1 MQVDNMSLTQLQEK
15 RANLIAQ
22 AREANNEINT
32 NTDDSRAAELESR
45 HDTIM
50 GEVDALDRKIAREQ
64 KLADAEAR
72 QAELDNVVERSR
84 ASRRPLVDGEGRGD
98 TPGAEI
104 TYREVFAKVVCG
116 TEINDLSAEERSILR
131 TGSTKF
137 EGRAQTAGTGS
148 AGGFTVPTELA
159 NFIDRAMKDWGPMYD
174 QDICTVITTASGN
187 PMKIPTVDDTAKTAA
202 LHTEGAALTDDGSE
216 DVTFAQKS
224 LDAFVYDTEFVR
236 WSFELD
242 ADSIFAMES
251 LLGDLLGERLGRRAN
266 AALTTGT
273 GSSQPNGI
281 VTASS
286 LGKTAAA
293 TAAITAD
300 ELIDLQHSVN
310 AAYRRSPKCRWMF
323 ADSTL
328 QAIRKLKDGQNNYL
342 YQMGDIR
349 VGAPDQLLG
358 KPYSIN
364 DDMAALATGAKTVLF
379 GDFGKFY
386 VRKVG
391 TPVIGIMR
399 ERFWPDLGIAG
410 LIRFDG
416 EIGQSGAIKHL
427 IQA

>member
-1 MQVDNMSLTQLQEK
+1 MNIENKTLTQLQQE
-15 RANLIAQ
+15 RGELITE
-22 AREANNEINT
+22 ARSALDEIT
-32 NTDDSRAAELESR
+32 KNTDDSRAAELEAR

-50 GEVDALDRKIAREQ
+50 GQVDSLDAKITRAERV
-64 KLADAEAR
+64 ATAEAR
-72 QAELDNVVERSR
+72 QKEIEDR
-84 ASRRPLVDGEGRGD
+84 ARANKRPLIDGEGRGD
-98 TPGAEI
+98 ESGADAP
-104 TYREVFAKVVCG
+104 TYRSVFAKVVCG
-116 TEINDLSAEERSILR
+116 AEMADLTEAERVVLR
-131 TGSTKF
+131 TGQTNF
-137 EGRAQTAGTGS
+137 ERRAQTAGTGS

-159 NFIDRAMKDWGPMYD
+159 TFIDRAMKDWGPMYD
-174 QDICTVITTASGN
+174 QDIATVITTPSGN

-202 LHTEGAALTDDGSE
+202 LHTEGAAIVDDGSE
-216 DVTFAQKS
+216 DVTFAQKA

-242 ADSIFAMES
+242 NDSIFAMEA
-251 LLGDLLGERLGRRAN
+251 LLGDLLGERLARRAN

-273 GSSQPNGI
+273 GSSQPNGV

-293 TAAITAD
+293 VAAITAD

-323 ADSTL
+323 ADTTL

-342 YQMGDIR
+342 YQMGDVR

-364 DDMAALATGAKTVLF
+364 DDMAALATGQKTVLF
-379 GDFGKFY
+379 GDFGKYY

-391 TPVIGIMR
+391 VPVIGIMR

-410 LIRFDG
+410 LVRFDG